1 MQGNEGIVGRAGGGG
16 GGGWLELT
24 TWSDVH
30 LLSTAVT
37 FSRGLRELHL
47 YNHSANIYIIYRG
60 GRVVKP

>member
-1 MQGNEGIVGRAGGGG
+1 MKELWGELGGGG
-16 GGGWLELT
+16 GGG
-24 TWSDVH
+24 SDVH